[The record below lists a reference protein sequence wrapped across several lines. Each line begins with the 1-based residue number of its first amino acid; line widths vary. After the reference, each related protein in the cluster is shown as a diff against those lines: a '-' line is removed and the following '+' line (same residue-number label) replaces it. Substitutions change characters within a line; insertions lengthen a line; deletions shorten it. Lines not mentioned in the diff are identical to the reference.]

1 MGGISLLIWVNQS
14 VPGGGIVTI
23 ARKANSKEMQTS
35 QPRQVVPTELL
46 QRFDVVGPRYT
57 SYPTADR
64 FVEAFDADTY
74 RAWVAKRH
82 LGPLS
87 RPLSLYVHLPFCGSI
102 CYYCACNKVVTRSH
116 GRSAKYVRYLAR
128 EIGMQSELLESGR
141 DVVQMHWGGGT
152 PTFLSHAELAE
163 MMDVVRSQFRLDEK
177 GEYSI
182 EIDPRALQ
190 ADTLEVLRGLGFNR
204 ISLGVQDFDADVQ
217 RAVHR
222 IQTEEQTLEAMTQA
236 RRLQF
241 RSINVDL
248 IYGLPKQHVVGF
260 NRTLDKVI
268 DSAPDRIAI
277 YNYAHLPAVF
287 KPQRRIDEADLPSA
301 ETRLQLLSLAIRR
314 LTAAGYEYIGMD
326 HFARPDDEL
335 AVAQRQGRLH
345 RNFQG
350 YSTGANCDLI
360 GLGISAIGQVGP
372 TYNQNVKSLEE
383 YYDRLDRGVLPVLR
397 GVELNADDL
406 VRRAVIQCLMCR
418 FEVPIESIEI
428 AHLVD
433 FGKYFA
439 TEIADL
445 QPFQEAGLLTLDDQ
459 WLSVTPLG
467 RFFIRNICM
476 VFDRYLREGRE
487 RAGYSKAV

>member
-1 MGGISLLIWVNQS
+1 
-14 VPGGGIVTI
+14 
-23 ARKANSKEMQTS
+23 
-35 QPRQVVPTELL
+35 
-46 QRFDVVGPRYT
+46 
-57 SYPTADR
+57 
-64 FVEAFDADTY
+64 
-74 RAWVAKRH
+74 
-82 LGPLS
+82 
-87 RPLSLYVHLPFCGSI
+87 
-102 CYYCACNKVVTRSH
+102 VVTRSRS
-116 GRSAKYVRYLAR
+116 RSAKYVRYVAR
-128 EIGMQSELLESGR
+128 ETGMQSELLEGGR

-163 MMDVVRSQFRLDEK
+163 IMRVIRSQFRLDEK
-177 GEYSI
+177 GEFSI

-190 ADTLEVLRGLGFNR
+190 ADTLESLRGLGFTR

-222 IQTEEQTLEAMTQA
+222 VQSEEQTREAMEQA

-260 NRTLDKVI
+260 NRTLEKVI
-268 DSAPDRIAI
+268 DSAPDRIAL
-277 YNYAHLPAVF
+277 YNYAHVPEVF

-314 LTAAGYEYIGMD
+314 LTGAGYEYIGMD
-326 HFARPDDEL
+326 HFARPDDDL
-335 AVAQRQGRLH
+335 AIAQRQGRLQ

-350 YSTGANCDLI
+350 YSTGAECDLI

-372 TYNQNVKSLEE
+372 TYSQNVKGLEE
-383 YYDRLDRGVLPVLR
+383 YYDRLDRGVLPILR
-397 GVELNADDL
+397 GVELSADDL
-406 VRRAVIQCLMCR
+406 VRRAVIQSLMCR
-418 FEVPIESIEI
+418 FEMPIESLEI
-428 AHLVD
+428 AHLIE

-445 QPFQEAGLLTLDDQ
+445 QAFLEAGLLTLDDQ

-476 VFDRYLREGRE
+476 VFDRYLRQGRE
-487 RAGYSKAV
+487 RARYSKAV

>member
-1 MGGISLLIWVNQS
+1 
-14 VPGGGIVTI
+14 
-23 ARKANSKEMQTS
+23 
-35 QPRQVVPTELL
+35 
-46 QRFDVVGPRYT
+46 
-57 SYPTADR
+57 
-64 FVEAFDADTY
+64 
-74 RAWVAKRH
+74 
-82 LGPLS
+82 
-87 RPLSLYVHLPFCGSI
+87 
-102 CYYCACNKVVTRSH
+102 
-116 GRSAKYVRYLAR
+116 
-128 EIGMQSELLESGR
+128 
-141 DVVQMHWGGGT
+141 
-152 PTFLSHAELAE
+152 
-163 MMDVVRSQFRLDEK
+163 
-177 GEYSI
+177 
-182 EIDPRALQ
+182 
-190 ADTLEVLRGLGFNR
+190 
-204 ISLGVQDFDADVQ
+204 
-217 RAVHR
+217 
-222 IQTEEQTLEAMTQA
+222 
-236 RRLQF
+236 
-241 RSINVDL
+241 
-248 IYGLPKQHVVGF
+248 
-260 NRTLDKVI
+260 
-268 DSAPDRIAI
+268 
-277 YNYAHLPAVF
+277 
-287 KPQRRIDEADLPSA
+287 
-301 ETRLQLLSLAIRR
+301 
-314 LTAAGYEYIGMD
+314 
-326 HFARPDDEL
+326 
-335 AVAQRQGRLH
+335 LH

>member
-1 MGGISLLIWVNQS
+1 MIWVNQF
-14 VPGGGIVTI
+14 VAGGGTV
-23 ARKANSKEMQTS
+23 AVSRKENSNGMQTN
-35 QPRQVVPTELL
+35 QPSRVVPTELL
-46 QRFDVVGPRYT
+46 QRFDVAGPRYT

-74 RAWVAKRH
+74 RAWVAKRS
-82 LGPLS
+82 LGHIL

-102 CYYCACNKVVTRSH
+102 CYYCACNKVVTRDRS
-116 GRSAKYVRYLAR
+116 RSAKYVRHLSR
-128 EIGMQSELLESGR
+128 EIAMQSDLLGTGPH
-141 DVVQMHWGGGT
+141 VVQMHWGGGT
-152 PTFLSHAELAE
+152 PTFLPDAELALL
-163 MMDVVRSQFRLDEK
+163 MDVVRGHFRLDDK

-182 EIDPRALQ
+182 EIDPRALH
-190 ADTLEVLRGLGFNR
+190 AETLEVLRGLGFNR

-222 IQTEEQTLEAMTQA
+222 IQTEEQTLEAMAQA

-260 NRTLDKVI
+260 NRTLEKVI
-268 DSAPDRIAI
+268 DGAPDRIAL

-287 KPQRRIDEADLPSA
+287 KPQRRIDESDLPSA
-301 ETRLQLLSLAIRR
+301 GTRLQLLSLAIRR
-314 LTAAGYEYIGMD
+314 LTGAGYEYIGMD
-326 HFARPDDEL
+326 HFARPDDDL
-335 AVAQRQGRLH
+335 AIAQRQGRLQ

-350 YSTGANCDLI
+350 YSTGAECDLI

-372 TYNQNVKSLEE
+372 TYSQNVKSLEE
-383 YYDRLDRGVLPVLR
+383 YYDRLDRGILPILR
-397 GVELNADDL
+397 GVELSADDL
-406 VRRAVIQCLMCR
+406 VRRAVIQSLMCR
-418 FEVPIESIEI
+418 FEMPIESLEI
-428 AHLVD
+428 AHLIE

-445 QPFQEAGLLTLDDQ
+445 QAFQEAGLLTLDDQ

-476 VFDRYLREGRE
+476 VFDRYLRQGRE
-487 RAGYSKAV
+487 RARYSKAV

>member
-1 MGGISLLIWVNQS
+1 
-14 VPGGGIVTI
+14 
-23 ARKANSKEMQTS
+23 
-35 QPRQVVPTELL
+35 
-46 QRFDVVGPRYT
+46 
-57 SYPTADR
+57 
-64 FVEAFDADTY
+64 
-74 RAWVAKRH
+74 
-82 LGPLS
+82 
-87 RPLSLYVHLPFCGSI
+87 SI
-102 CYYCACNKVVTRSH
+102 CYYCACNKVVTRDH
-116 GRSAKYVRYLAR
+116 GRASKYVRHLGR
-128 EIGMQSELLESGR
+128 EIAMQSQLLGTTA

-152 PTFLSHAELAE
+152 PTFLSHAELGQL
-163 MMDVVRSQFRLDEK
+163 MNVIRSRFRLDDK

-182 EIDPRALQ
+182 EIDPRSLQ
-190 ADTLEVLRGLGFNR
+190 ADTLELLRELGFNR
-204 ISLGVQDFDADVQ
+204 ISIGVQDFDADVQ

-222 IQTEEQTLEAMTQA
+222 MQTEEQTLEAMVQA

-241 RSINVDL
+241 RSINMDL

-260 NRTLDKVI
+260 DRTLEKVI
-268 DSAPDRIAI
+268 GSAPDRIAL

-287 KPQRRIDEADLPSA
+287 KPQRRINEADLPSA

-335 AVAQRQGRLH
+335 AIAQRQGRLH

-350 YSTGANCDLI
+350 YSTRADCDLI

-372 TYNQNVKSLEE
+372 TYSQNVKSLEE
-383 YYDRLDRGVLPVLR
+383 YYDNLDRGVLPILR
-397 GVELNADDL
+397 GIELTRDDL
-406 VRRAVIQCLMCR
+406 VRRAVIQCLMCS
-418 FEVPIESIEI
+418 FAVPIESLEI
-428 AHLVD
+428 AHLIE

-439 TEIADL
+439 AEMKDL
-445 QPFQEAGLLTLDDQ
+445 KPFQDAGLLTLDRQ

-487 RAGYSKAV
+487 RARYSKAV